1 MSRLKS
7 VLFSVLLL
15 GVAGSSVTA
24 EEVWSLDGLK
34 APESVLFDA
43 KRNVFYVS
51 NIVGE
56 PSGKDGSDTFRRL
69 RRTASCRQPSG

>member
-1 MSRLKS
+1 MSRLQLG
-7 VLFSVLLL
+7 LFSVLLL
-15 GVAGSSVTA
+15 GLAGSPATA
-24 EEVWSLDGLK
+24 DEVWSLDGFK

-51 NIVGE
+51 NIAGE
-56 PSGKDGSDTFRRL
+56 PTARTASDTFRRF